1 MALRAGNNAVLIL
14 TDGGGARTL
23 SSYVKSLS
31 FDLKGHGLVDVT
43 CMGDSGH
50 TWASDE
56 LEDCSFTVEFVYDDG
71 ANTVWDTLADAT
83 NGLRTSTVA
92 RAFEIGP
99 AGSTSTYP
107 KLSGNCWL
115 ESFTVPVAVGDMITV
130 SATFK
135 VDGAVT
141 VGEYPA

>member
-23 SSYVKSLS
+23 SDYVKSISL
-31 FDLKGHGLVDVT
+31 DLKGHGLVDVT

-50 TWASDE
+50 TFASDE

-71 ANTVWDTLADAT
+71 SNTVWDTLCDAT
-83 NGLRTSTVA
+83 NGLRTSAVA

-99 AGSTSTYP
+99 AGSTATYP
-107 KLSGNCWL
+107 KLTGNCWL
-115 ESFTVPVAVGDMITV
+115 EGVTTPVNVGEMILM

-141 VGEYPA
+141 VGEYSA